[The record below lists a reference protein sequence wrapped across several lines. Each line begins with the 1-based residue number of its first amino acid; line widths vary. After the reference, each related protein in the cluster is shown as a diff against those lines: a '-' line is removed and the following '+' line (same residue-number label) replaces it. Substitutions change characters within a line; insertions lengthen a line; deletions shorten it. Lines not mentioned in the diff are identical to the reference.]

1 MRGPIDEAWHG
12 GSAGPH
18 HYDPNQ
24 PRVPKGHPG
33 GGQWTSGSGSAL
45 AQSLAYGRS
54 RADRLGVTRIASPAD
69 PQDKCKMSIGFLEP
83 AQIIGNSGPPDS
95 TEIALAEP
103 ICRTAH
109 RDAPPGMPGSCADPW
124 RMAFASGPEIVLSLL
139 QRDAHAS
146 GIGQGHSPPPPSA
159 ASRYHC
165 QRSNLIGTT
174 AMLGHNFRKTHLSR
188 KYK

>member
-1 MRGPIDEAWHG
+1 MTAPMV
-12 GSAGPH
+12 SFP
-18 HYDPNQ
+18 
-24 PRVPKGHPG
+24 
-33 GGQWTSGSGSAL
+33 
-45 AQSLAYGRS
+45 
-54 RADRLGVTRIASPAD
+54 
-69 PQDKCKMSIGFLEP
+69 EP
-83 AQIIGNSGPPDS
+83 AQINGNSGPPDS

-139 QRDAHAS
+139 QRDANAS

-165 QRSNLIGTT
+165 QRSNTVGTT
-174 AMLGHNFRKTHLSR
+174 PPLCSDMIFGRHIGPNPYRALCRGHWLCGHTGRKRLTWPVRAWMPGLVRSGHPRPASCLPFDQPPEYPPMIGRISPVM
-188 KYK
+188 